1 MNIFYDILVV
11 GSGPAGSTAAIY
23 ASRDGFK
30 TGVIEGN
37 MPGGLLTTTTVIE
50 NFPGFV
56 NGIDGFELVMNMKNQ
71 AIRYGAEYIQGK
83 VAKIEKNDNFVVYT
97 EDNTIIEAK
106 SVIIASGS
114 SPRKLGYES
123 EARFWGKGVHTCATC
138 DGAFYR
144 NKEVVVIG
152 GGDSAM
158 EESHFLAK
166 FATKVTILNRSEEPK
181 ATKVMQD
188 KALSDS
194 KVSLINSTEVIE
206 FFGNDKLE
214 RIRIKNS
221 ITGANEEMLVDG
233 VFLAIGHIPNTGYLE
248 GFAELEPSGNIKVS
262 HNVYTSVDGLFAA
275 GDVVDHIYKQ
285 AISSAGMGCMAA
297 IAARK
302 YLQK

>member
-37 MPGGLLTTTTVIE
+37 LPGGLLTTTTVIE

-56 NGIDGFELVMNMKNQ
+56 NGIDGFELVTNMKNQ
-71 AIRYGAEYIQGK
+71 AIRYGAEYFQGNI
-83 VAKIEKNDNFVVYT
+83 VKIEKNDNFLLFT
-97 EDNTIIEAK
+97 DDNKQIEAR
-106 SVIIASGS
+106 SVIVASGS
-114 SPRKLGYES
+114 SPRKLGLDS
-123 EARFWGKGVHTCATC
+123 EQKFWGKGVHTCATC

-158 EESHFLAK
+158 EEAHFLAN
-166 FATKVTILNRSEEPK
+166 FATKVTILNRSDVPK

-188 KALSDS
+188 KALSGD
-194 KVSLINSTEVIE
+194 KVSIINSTEVID
-206 FFGNDKLE
+206 FFGNEKLE
-214 RIRIKNS
+214 RLRIKNN
-221 ITGANEEMLVDG
+221 ITGANEEITTDG
-233 VFLAIGHIPNTGYLE
+233 VFLAIGHIPNTEYLQN
-248 GFAELEPSGNIKVS
+248 FVELEETGNIKVS

-285 AISSAGMGCMAA
+285 AVSSAGMGCMAA
-297 IAARK
+297 IEARK